1 MMMRLL
7 TLYLF
12 VRKRRERDEV
22 VFRVQSLVQPV
33 EVFVS
38 PGHLDVVKLEN
49 ISVLELRL
57 TSPVNVQDWL
67 CNTYTGSQLV
77 RDVALQ
83 PLELGL
89 LLGRGDHAGVW
100 RLRGLPAV
108 AALRRLH
115 DAQHLGL
122 GDWEVYLAQDVVLA
136 SGLHKHGEPV
146 EACLARGG
154 GAAGLPSC
162 KVQSATS

>member
-1 MMMRLL
+1 MNRLL

-22 VFRVQSLVQPV
+22 VLGVQSLVQPV

-38 PGHLDVVKLEN
+38 PGHLNVVKLEN

-57 TSPVNVQDWL
+57 ASPVNVEGL
-67 CNTYTGSQLV
+67 CSTYTRGQLV

-89 LLGRGDHAGVW
+89 LLGRGDHAGVR

-115 DAQHLGL
+115 DGQHLGL
-122 GDWEVYLAQDVVLA
+122 GDGEVHLAQDVVLA
-136 SGLHKHGEPV
+136 PGLHKHGEPV
-146 EACLARGG
+146 EACLARAGG
-154 GAAGLPSC
+154 TAGLPSC
-162 KVQSATS
+162 NMVTY

>member
-1 MMMRLL
+1 MCRAQIKTLIMCHIMMMRLL

-57 TSPVNVQDWL
+57 TSPVNVQD
-67 CNTYTGSQLV
+67 
-77 RDVALQ
+77 
-83 PLELGL
+83 
-89 LLGRGDHAGVW
+89 
-100 RLRGLPAV
+100 
-108 AALRRLH
+108 
-115 DAQHLGL
+115 
-122 GDWEVYLAQDVVLA
+122 
-136 SGLHKHGEPV
+136 
-146 EACLARGG
+146 
-154 GAAGLPSC
+154 
-162 KVQSATS
+162 